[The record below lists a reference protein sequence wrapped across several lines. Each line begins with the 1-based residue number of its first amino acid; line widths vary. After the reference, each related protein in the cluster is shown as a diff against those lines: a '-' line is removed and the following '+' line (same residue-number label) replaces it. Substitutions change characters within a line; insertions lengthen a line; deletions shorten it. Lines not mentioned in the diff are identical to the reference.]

1 MKDVVVLGATSLI
14 GHFLLPQLSQGGY
27 RVTAVSRS
35 RPRPQQGIEWKALDA
50 SQDSYPFT
58 DSETLISLAPIWAL
72 GALLQ
77 RSRTPPG
84 RIIAFSSTSAI
95 SKQRSPNPAER
106 RTAEKLLRGEEWV
119 REQAERLNTAWT
131 ILRPTMVYGAGLDKN
146 VATIA
151 GFIERF
157 GFFPL
162 VGKASGLRSPVHAED
177 LATSVLRCLATP
189 SSENRLY
196 AVTGGEE
203 ITYREMVARIFAG
216 LERRERVLSIPSAG
230 AKAAL
235 RLASLLPRYAELTPE
250 MAARANVDLVFDD
263 SDARRDFGHAPRPF
277 HPQRDDLLRA
287 G

>member
-1 MKDVVVLGATSLI
+1 MKDAVVLGATSLI
-14 GHFLLPQLSQGGY
+14 GHFLLPRLVDGGY
-27 RVTAVSRS
+27 RVAAVSRS
-35 RPRPQQGIEWKALDA
+35 CPPPQKGIDWIELDA
-50 SQDSYPFT
+50 SQDAYPFT
-58 DSETLISLAPIWAL
+58 GTETLISLAPIWVLAT
-72 GALLQ
+72 LLQ

-84 RIIAFSSTSAI
+84 RIIAFSSTSAV
-95 SKQRSPNPAER
+95 SKQQSPNPTER
-106 RTAEKLLRGEEWV
+106 RTAEKLLRGEALV
-119 REQAERLNTAWT
+119 RNQAERSSTAWT

-146 VATIA
+146 VTTIA

-162 VGKASGLRSPVHAED
+162 VGEASGLRSPVHAED

-189 SSENRLY
+189 TSENRLY
-196 AVTGGEE
+196 TVTGGEE
-203 ITYREMVARIFAG
+203 ITYRTMVARIFAG
-216 LERRERVLSIPSAG
+216 LGRRERVLSIPNAG

-250 MAARANVDLVFDD
+250 MADRANVDLVFND

-277 HPQRDDLLRA
+277 HPHREDLLRA